1 MGRFSDFER
10 KVDEV
15 VDRVAELS
23 DLERKVAWTWLL
35 TLAATLAVTWW
46 IDGLPVRRVSC
57 GDYDPLGEVCVL
69 ADRGTPGAEWRLIN
83 TTPTIEILIAAVG
96 APVLFI
102 AYLRIWKR
110 PNES

>member
-10 KVDEV
+10 KVDEM
-15 VDRVAELS
+15 AELS
-23 DLERKVAWTWLL
+23 EVERKVAQTWLL

-46 IDGLPVRRVSC
+46 IDDPPLRRVKCNYS
-57 GDYDPLGEVCVL
+57 YQFGEICML
-69 ADRGTPGAEWRLIN
+69 ADRGTPGTEWRWIN

-96 APVLFI
+96 TLVLLI

-110 PNES
+110 PDES